1 MFLSPINLRCSFS
14 VWRYFRSSVMIT
26 RWRHCL
32 SAAIITRWHYY
43 IDAVMITRWCYC
55 FNAVMITRWQYCLSA
70 AVSTRWHY
78 YIDAVMITRWCYCL
92 NAVMITRWQY
102 CLSAA
107 RAVDNALNVIQ
118 SVVRLERG
126 RHYRSRKCCSV
137 RITCTVAA
145 NIFFKC
151 KFENFLMVESTMC
164 LRIKVA
170 ELNPLSDGKGITG
183 ISSAVF

>member
-1 MFLSPINLRCSFS
+1 
-14 VWRYFRSSVMIT
+14 MI
-26 RWRHCL
+26 
-32 SAAIITRWHYY
+32 
-43 IDAVMITRWCYC
+43 IDT
-55 FNAVMITRWQYCLSA
+55 L
-70 AVSTRWHY
+70 
-78 YIDAVMITRWCYCL
+78 
-92 NAVMITRWQY
+92 
-102 CLSAA
+102 

-151 KFENFLMVESTMC
+151 KFENFLMAVSTMC
-164 LRIKVA
+164 PHIKVA
-170 ELNPLSDGKGITG
+170 ELNTLSDGKGITG